1 MNKMICIKRCKL
13 PSTKYMIGVNDSVVV
28 DIVDNYVSY
37 IGILKSETEEEKK
50 WSIPMYA
57 IPTNIVK
64 EHFMTLADW
73 RDKQIDK
80 ILENESD

>member
-1 MNKMICIKRCKL
+1 
-13 PSTKYMIGVNDSVVV
+13 
-28 DIVDNYVSY
+28 
-37 IGILKSETEEEKK
+37 
-50 WSIPMYA
+50 MYA

-80 ILENESD
+80 ILEDESD